1 MNETVPKKRARDG
14 TFRGGARPNSGRP
27 KGIPNTGWKNVGD
40 ELRRRA
46 AEVAKLH
53 EQRREERE
61 TLPILLRKVTE
72 IERVLKLR
80 EPPSPPRPSR
90 RHPLGA

>member
-1 MNETVPKKRARDG
+1 MSATNCARH
-14 TFRGGARPNSGRP
+14 FP
-27 KGIPNTGWKNVGD
+27 
-40 ELRRRA
+40 RRLA

-72 IERVLKLR
+72 IERALKLR
-80 EPPSPPRPSR
+80 ELPRPSR

>member
-1 MNETVPKKRARDG
+1 
-14 TFRGGARPNSGRP
+14 
-27 KGIPNTGWKNVGD
+27 
-40 ELRRRA
+40 LRRLA

-72 IERVLKLR
+72 IERALKLR
-80 EPPSPPRPSR
+80 ELPSPPRPSR